1 MKKLLKVS
9 FFSSILTLFRMGCG
23 FIIIKVVAIYTGPS
37 GIASLGQFQSLISSI
52 NGIANAPVGSGIVR
66 YTSENQKNGFDACSP
81 WWQAALRLSLYL
93 SIPLMLSGILLSP
106 YISRWL
112 LGDSH
117 YYLPIILACL
127 FLPFGLFGTFITSVV
142 NGLQQYRRYMVFG
155 MSSVLISM
163 IMMIFFVSQGGLRG
177 ALIAAAIQTGL
188 TGVALIIL
196 VWKQDWFKRKY
207 LFKKPESKHVQD
219 IGKYVLM
226 AITSAVFVPISMI
239 LVRKILI
246 HNVGLTETGY
256 FQSVWKISEV
266 YLGIITTALSVYYL
280 PQLSQLTQVKDI
292 KKEIHHVAKLILP
305 VVTLLALL
313 VYLFRDTIIALLFTA
328 SFLPCRELF
337 LAQLIGD
344 VIKIL
349 SWLYAYP
356 MLSSGNAKWFIVTEI
371 MFSSSF
377 VLLSFIFVNLYGVH
391 GANYA
396 YVLNYGV
403 YFVIMYLNL
412 GRFFTKNDAISIPE

>member
-1 MKKLLKVS
+1 MKKLLTVS

-23 FIIIKVVAIYTGPS
+23 FIIIKVIAIYTGPS
-37 GIASLGQFQSLISSI
+37 GIASLGQFQSLISSF

-66 YTSENQKNGFDACSP
+66 YTSENQKNGFEACSP
-81 WWQAALRLSLYL
+81 WWQAALRFSLYL
-93 SIPLMLSGILLSP
+93 SLPIMLLGILLSP
-106 YISRWL
+106 YISKWL
-112 LGDSH
+112 LGDTH
-117 YYLPIILACL
+117 YYLPVILACL
-127 FLPFGLFGTFITSVV
+127 FLPVGMFGTFITSVV
-142 NGLQQYRRYMVFG
+142 NGLQQYRRYMIFG

-163 IMMIFFVSQGGLRG
+163 IIMIFFVSQGGLTG
-177 ALIAAAIQTGL
+177 ALIAAAIQTG
-188 TGVALIIL
+188 VAGFVLIIL

-207 LFKKPESKHVQD
+207 LFTKPESKHIQD

-280 PQLSQLTQVKDI
+280 PQLSNLTHFEDI
-292 KKEIHHVAKLILP
+292 KKEINQ
-305 VVTLLALL
+305 VVKIIMPLVILLAIM
-313 VYLFRDTIIALLFTA
+313 VYLFRDIIIALLFTS
-328 SFLPCRELF
+328 SFAPCRDLF
-337 LAQLIGD
+337 LIQLIGD
-344 VIKIL
+344 VVKIL

-356 MLSSGNAKWFIVTEI
+356 MLSSGNAKWFIITEI
-371 MFSSSF
+371 TFSIGFVLFSF
-377 VLLSFIFVNLYGVH
+377 VFINLYGTH

-396 YVLNYGV
+396 YLINYVL
-403 YFVIMYLNL
+403 YFVIMYANL
-412 GRFFTKNDAISIPE
+412 RRFSLKEI